1 MRESII
7 KCRIRNRIFFTGF
20 EYKKGAQ
27 TADGKIPFFDCF
39 YKKGWLK
46 TVSFTYNKQDCF
58 DIEKGRNKRK
68 VTGYRKCESLSF

>member
-1 MRESII
+1 MVKYRFSI
-7 KCRIRNRIFFTGF
+7 
-20 EYKKGAQ
+20 A
-27 TADGKIPFFDCF
+27 F

-58 DIEKGRNKRK
+58 DIEKRRNKRK

>member
-1 MRESII
+1 MVKYRFSI
-7 KCRIRNRIFFTGF
+7 
-20 EYKKGAQ
+20 A
-27 TADGKIPFFDCF
+27 F

-68 VTGYRKCESLSF
+68 VTGYRKCGLEKYGAFIYGPGVQRSNLGWNKVKRRI

>member
-1 MRESII
+1 MVKYRFSI
-7 KCRIRNRIFFTGF
+7 
-20 EYKKGAQ
+20 A
-27 TADGKIPFFDCF
+27 F

-58 DIEKGRNKRK
+58 DREKGWNKRK

>member
-1 MRESII
+1 MVKYRFSI
-7 KCRIRNRIFFTGF
+7 
-20 EYKKGAQ
+20 A
-27 TADGKIPFFDCF
+27 F

-46 TVSFTYNKQDCF
+46 TVSFTYNKQNCF

>member
-1 MRESII
+1 MVKYRFSI
-7 KCRIRNRIFFTGF
+7 
-20 EYKKGAQ
+20 A
-27 TADGKIPFFDCF
+27 F

-68 VTGYRKCESLSF
+68 VTGYRKCESLSFYNVINLKAEDIYSEMD

>member
-1 MRESII
+1 MVKYRFSI
-7 KCRIRNRIFFTGF
+7 
-20 EYKKGAQ
+20 A
-27 TADGKIPFFDCF
+27 F

-68 VTGYRKCESLSF
+68 VTGTENVKVCHFRGFVFDCYRLK